1 MGNLWRRFRMPDRL
15 RSRLVAFGDRHPI
28 SPARFTL
35 IARIALGTLI
45 LIVLTGAAVR
55 LTGSGLGCPTWPKC
69 TDTSVHTSLNTHGVI
84 EFGNRMLTS
93 VVSIAVIAAA
103 IGAFL
108 RRPYRRDLSNLALLL
123 PLGVLGQIILG
134 GMTVLYGL
142 EPSWVMAHFCLS
154 MLILVAAVFLVWRAR
169 EEPYVERFSS
179 DRVTVW
185 ATRALIPLGA
195 VTIFAGTAAT
205 AGGPHAGGEGTGD
218 LVPRWDF
225 KGADTLDWLIHQHGR
240 VATVLGLVAIG
251 VWCVS
256 RRRGATREH
265 LRPIAAVCLLLALQG
280 LVGLVQY
287 ELELPAE
294 LVWVHVVLSSM
305 TWSSIVWAVAAAGR
319 LAPRAIPAAP
329 QREETAA
336 A

>member
-1 MGNLWRRFRMPDRL
+1 MPDRL

-225 KGADTLDWLIHQHGR
+225 KGADTLDWLFPRPGGLGR
-240 VATVLGLVAIG
+240 
-251 VWCVS
+251 
-256 RRRGATREH
+256 
-265 LRPIAAVCLLLALQG
+265 LLASWRSACG
-280 LVGLVQY
+280 
-287 ELELPAE
+287 
-294 LVWVHVVLSSM
+294 SSR
-305 TWSSIVWAVAAAGR
+305 AAAGR
-319 LAPRAIPAAP
+319 RASTCGRSPRSACCSRCRASSAWSSTSSSCPP
-329 QREETAA
+329 SSCGSTSCCPR
-336 A
+336 